1 MNNLLKIRSLIE
13 KSEFFIYLIAAILL
27 AIPLKNIF
35 SSILIIVFVGTS
47 LVFFRRKNLSFSAVQ
62 ALPIAFYALMVI
74 SLFWSQNSQQSTYA
88 LQKLLPFLAIPIC
101 FLFIPKINR
110 NQVYKI
116 AKIFSYGIVV
126 YALFYITT
134 ACIRYFQTKKIGV
147 FFYHELVNKDLNVIY
162 FSVLVSFALFYF
174 VAIENKKNSE
184 KAAIFILTT
193 LLFMLSSKSII
204 TIDVILLV
212 CYYYYFVDIPKSTKN
227 FTVFSVFV
235 FLVLSVVYVKDARE
249 RFLLEYQTA
258 FIDNTV
264 NNTMGDKVNIVY
276 NVSLQQAWNK
286 ERFEQNNFFPGTAL
300 RIYQLRIFLEML
312 QEQNILFTGFGLEA
326 SQAEIQKKAKEHN
339 LFPSFGEYNFH
350 NQYVQ
355 TFAEIGIIG
364 FLLLLAMLYINYKNA
379 WRNKDFLH
387 IVFSVTMIMLFLSE
401 SFFCRQRGIVF
412 FIFLFCLFNSFV
424 EENRE
429 RQLQ

>member
-13 KSEFFIYLIAAILL
+13 KSEFFVYLIAAILL

-35 SSILIIVFVGTS
+35 SSVLIIVFVIAS
-47 LVFFRRKNLSFSAVQ
+47 FLFIRRKNSAFSLVQ
-62 ALPIAFYALMVI
+62 LLPLLFYLLMAI
-74 SLFWSQNSQQSTYA
+74 SLFWSQDIKQSAFA
-88 LQKLLPFLAIPIC
+88 LQKLLPFLIVPVS
-101 FLFIPKINR
+101 FLFIPKITKE
-110 NQVYKI
+110 QIDKI
-116 AKIFSYGIVV
+116 AKIFSYGIVL
-126 YALFYITT
+126 YALFYITS
-134 ACIRYFQTKKIGV
+134 ACIRYYQTQKAVV

-174 VAIENKKNSE
+174 IALKEKRNSE
-184 KAAIFILTT
+184 KVAIVILII
-193 LLFMLSSKSII
+193 LLFMLSSKTVI
-204 TIDVILLV
+204 TIDVILFI
-212 CYYYYFVDIPKSTKN
+212 CYYYYFVDIPKTTKTI
-227 FTVFSVFV
+227 TVLSVFC
-235 FLVLSVVYVKDARE
+235 FLVLSVIYVKDARD

-312 QEQNILFTGFGLEA
+312 QEQNILLTGFGLEA

-355 TFAEIGIIG
+355 TFAEIGIVG
-364 FLLLLAMLYINYKNA
+364 FLILLAMLFINFKNA
-379 WRNKDFLH
+379 WSQKDFLH
-387 IVFSVTMIMLFLSE
+387 IVFSITMIVLFLSE
-401 SFFCRQRGIVF
+401 SFFCRQRGIIF
-412 FIFLFCLFNSFV
+412 FIILYCLFNSV
-424 EENRE
+424 TTKKVNES
-429 RQLQ
+429 